1 MKKTEKAEIKALKSI
16 WYASMCG
23 GLEIKKIDYW
33 INDVVIFVT
42 GAWTS
47 NPSVHTAKIR
57 YNAKWEAY
65 FKHHGYTVKFEDV
78 IRMD

>member
-1 MKKTEKAEIKALKSI
+1 MKKEEKVEIKALKSV
-16 WYASMCG
+16 WFASLCG
-23 GLEIKKIDYW
+23 GLEIKKINYW
-33 INDVVIFVT
+33 IDDVVVFTT

-57 YNAKWEAY
+57 HNTKWEAY
-65 FKHHGYTVKFEDV
+65 FKHHGYTVKFGDI